1 MGGSSGGGGGA
12 PTTSVTNTSNL
23 PEYARPY
30 FEHLM
35 GRAEQASNTENPLYQ
50 GERLAGPSADTQ
62 AGYQKVRDVAAY
74 GMPENKFATDINTRA
89 QGVGFD
95 AGNYR
100 SNAIQQDAFGQQQAN
115 QYMSPYMENVIGRQK
130 DAALRD
136 FNEGRAGRDTQA
148 IQAGAFGGYRDA
160 IQQGVAQR
168 GLANRM
174 NDIDASGRQQAYAN
188 AQQQFNAD
196 RAASMGAQT
205 TTEQQRLAA
214 AQYGLSGAGMAM
226 QAGNNI
232 AGYGVQRSDQDLKA
246 ANALQQQGGAQTN
259 QYQKGLDIAYQDFI
273 NQRDYN
279 KNNISYMSN
288 ILRGV
293 PVQPTT
299 VQNTYSNP
307 NPLNSVAGLTIAGIG
322 AARGV

>member
-1 MGGSSGGGGGA
+1 MGGSSGGGA
-12 PTTSVTNTSNL
+12 PTSTTTNTSNL

-30 FEHLM
+30 FERMM
-35 GRAEQASNTENPLYQ
+35 GRAEEASNTDYVGYKGQ
-50 GERLAGPSADTQ
+50 RLADVSKDTES
-62 AGYQKVRDVAAY
+62 GYQATRNAVSG
-74 GMPENKFATDINTRA
+74 GMPENKFATDIATRA

-95 AGNYR
+95 AGNYQ
-100 SNAIQQDAFGQQQAN
+100 SNAIRQDAFGQQQAN
-115 QYMSPYMENVIGRQK
+115 QYMSPYMENVISRQK

-136 FNEGRAGRDTQA
+136 YNEGRPSRETQA
-148 IQAGAFGGYRDA
+148 IQQGAFGGYRDA

-174 NDIDASGRQQAYAN
+174 NDIDASGRQQAFAN

-232 AGYGVQRSDQDLKA
+232 SNYGMQRFGSELQGAK
-246 ANALQQQGGAQTN
+246 ALQDQGVAMSNYQQR
-259 QYQKGLDIAYQDFI
+259 GLDIAQQDFI
-273 NQRDYN
+273 NQRDDERN
-279 KNNISYMSN
+279 KISYMSN

-293 PVQPTT
+293 PVTPNT
-299 VQNTYSNP
+299 VASNYSNP
-307 NPLNSVAGLTIAGIG
+307 NPMSSIAGLSIAGIG